1 MSVLV
6 LILAVSAACCLGFGF
21 VLQQNAASHAP
32 LSDFLSPV
40 CCSTSSVC
48 PGGWAASG

>member
-6 LILAVSAACCLGFGF
+6 LLLSVGAACCLGFGF

-32 LSDFLSPV
+32 LGDFLSPA
-40 CCSTSSVC
+40 CSSTWC
-48 PGGWAASG
+48 GYLAGWAASG